1 MWNERYSFLRI
12 ELSQICNL
20 NLIPE
25 LGMRFYLLRQ
35 RASSWPR
42 PGESMSPRFAESSK
56 QERARKNFVPKMSR
70 EIADFRS
77 IYCGW
82 DNGTMGQI
90 VNSKYHYSPEW
101 YAYTLPREER
111 KVSLT

>member
-25 LGMRFYLLRQ
+25 SGMRFYLLRQ

-42 PGESMSPRFAESSK
+42 PGESILFK
-56 QERARKNFVPKMSR
+56 KFVKSCCGRLNILLYDITIPVYKKR
-70 EIADFRS
+70 E
-77 IYCGW
+77 W
-82 DNGTMGQI
+82 NGIELKLVGEKI
-90 VNSKYHYSPEW
+90 PFI
-101 YAYTLPREER
+101 
-111 KVSLT
+111 